1 MSIENQIAEHCD
13 PLESACPK
21 CGENMHMEL
30 GSTILECASE
40 ECDHTIDTDEDL
52 N

>member
-1 MSIENQIAEHCD
+1 MSIES
-13 PLESACPK
+13 PLESACPL
-21 CGENMHMEL
+21 CGENMYMEL